1 MELELRENDFD
12 FDFDCFGDGLL
23 LQVRW
28 ERIATI
34 ALAALLVGMFLYPA
48 SSPGSRRGI
57 VMGASG
63 DFALAAE

>member
-1 MELELRENDFD
+1 MILILTLTAWEMVSYYKPLA
-12 FDFDCFGDGLL
+12 
-23 LQVRW
+23 RW

-57 VMGASG
+57 AMGASG

>member
-1 MELELRENDFD
+1 MILTLTLTSSEMVSYYKPLA
-12 FDFDCFGDGLL
+12 
-23 LQVRW
+23 RW

-34 ALAALLVGMFLYPA
+34 ALAALLVGMFLYP

-63 DFALAAE
+63 AFALAAE